1 MQRGKTTIIRKIDE
15 LGRLVL
21 PKDIRKQMDI
31 HNGDLLELSCTQESL
46 SIKKYSSIREIVFLA
61 EILLNSIYEYYH
73 IEGLLLEDYE
83 IIQYPTILSKKKLE
97 KKLKDEE
104 CISIP
109 IVLGEKEAGRLVF
122 FSKEEQSR
130 DLLTFATLFLKKYLE
145 EC

>member
-122 FSKEEQSR
+122 FSREEQSR
-130 DLLTFATLFLKKYLE
+130 NLLAFATLFLKKYLE

>member
-21 PKDIRKQMDI
+21 PKDIRKQLDI

-61 EILLNSIYEYYH
+61 EILLNSIYEHYH

-83 IIQYPTILSKKKLE
+83 IIQYPTTLSKKKLE
-97 KKLKDEE
+97 KK
-104 CISIP
+104 
-109 IVLGEKEAGRLVF
+109 
-122 FSKEEQSR
+122 
-130 DLLTFATLFLKKYLE
+130 
-145 EC
+145 

>member
-122 FSKEEQSR
+122 FSREEQSR

>member
-122 FSKEEQSR
+122 FSREEQSR
-130 DLLTFATLFLKKYLE
+130 NLLTFATLFLKKYLE

>member
-61 EILLNSIYEYYH
+61 EILLNSIYEHYH

-83 IIQYPTILSKKKLE
+83 IIQYPTTLSKKKLE

-109 IVLGEKEAGRLVF
+109 IVLDEKEAGRLVF

-130 DLLTFATLFLKKYLE
+130 DLLSFATLFLKKYIE

>member
-61 EILLNSIYEYYH
+61 EVLLNSIYEYYH

-109 IVLGEKEAGRLVF
+109 IVLDEKEAGRLVF

>member
-21 PKDIRKQMDI
+21 PKDIRKQLDI

-61 EILLNSIYEYYH
+61 EILLNSIYEHYH

-83 IIQYPTILSKKKLE
+83 IIQYPTTLSKKKLE

-109 IVLGEKEAGRLVF
+109 IVLDEKEAGRLVF

-130 DLLTFATLFLKKYLE
+130 DLLSFATLFLKKYLE

>member
-46 SIKKYSSIREIVFLA
+46 SIKKYSSIREIVFLFLF
-61 EILLNSIYEYYH
+61 LLNSIYEHYH

-83 IIQYPTILSKKKLE
+83 IIQYPTTLSKKKLE

-109 IVLGEKEAGRLVF
+109 IVLDEKEAGRLVL
-122 FSKEEQSR
+122 FSKEEQS
-130 DLLTFATLFLKKYLE
+130 
-145 EC
+145 

>member
-61 EILLNSIYEYYH
+61 EILLNSIYEHYH

-83 IIQYPTILSKKKLE
+83 IIQYPTTLSKKKLE

-109 IVLGEKEAGRLVF
+109 IVLDEKEAGRLVF

-130 DLLTFATLFLKKYLE
+130 DLLSFATLFLKKYLE

>member
-61 EILLNSIYEYYH
+61 EILLNSIYEHYH

-83 IIQYPTILSKKKLE
+83 IIQYPTTLSKKKLE

-109 IVLGEKEAGRLVF
+109 IVLDEKEVGRLVF

-130 DLLTFATLFLKKYLE
+130 DLLSFATLFLKKYLE